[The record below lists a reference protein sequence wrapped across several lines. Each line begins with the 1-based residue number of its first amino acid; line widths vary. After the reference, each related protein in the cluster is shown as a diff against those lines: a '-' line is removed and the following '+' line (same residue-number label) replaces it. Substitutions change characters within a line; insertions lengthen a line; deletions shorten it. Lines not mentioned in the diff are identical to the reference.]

1 MRENRYLWLVVKR
14 IYRIFECSF
23 GLSHSNEYF
32 SWQIFANRVCRV
44 DRAGR
49 LQTSVTSRILDRT
62 ASSKVPSA
70 LENSQL
76 SSRNNPDA
84 FRGPGMELW
93 RSNEKSRLELFFE
106 RVKCTSA
113 GDFVKNDLEMVEKY
127 VPSFVM
133 PNNSDNI
140 Q

>member
-1 MRENRYLWLVVKR
+1 
-14 IYRIFECSF
+14 
-23 GLSHSNEYF
+23 
-32 SWQIFANRVCRV
+32 
-44 DRAGR
+44 
-49 LQTSVTSRILDRT
+49 
-62 ASSKVPSA
+62 
-70 LENSQL
+70 
-76 SSRNNPDA
+76 
-84 FRGPGMELW
+84 MELW

-113 GDFVKNDLEMVEKY
+113 GDFVKIDLEMVEKY